1 MASTRYT
8 GPAMNLANMR
18 SIGVRTIEAGCE
30 CGHTAIVDV
39 EGLPGAIEVPSLRR
53 RLKCSAF
60 GSRPNDV
67 RPNWLEYR
75 WPRVGLTARGG
86 FLRRD
91 S

>member
-39 EGLPGAIEVPSLRR
+39 ERLPGAIEVA
-53 RLKCSAF
+53 RLFVDGSNARHSAPAPMTSGRT
-60 GSRPNDV
+60 GSSI
-67 RPNWLEYR
+67 
-75 WPRVGLTARGG
+75 GG
-86 FLRRD
+86 REWA
-91 S
+91 